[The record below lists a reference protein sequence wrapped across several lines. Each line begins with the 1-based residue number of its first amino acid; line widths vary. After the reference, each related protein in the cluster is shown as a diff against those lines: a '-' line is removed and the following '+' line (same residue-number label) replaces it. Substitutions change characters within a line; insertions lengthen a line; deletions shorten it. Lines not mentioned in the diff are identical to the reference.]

1 MPPMFTV
8 WDAHRCAPQMR
19 AMVKSW
25 GHGHSFINLAN
36 ISVEGKGTPTKIWLL
51 VFLCWLYWLCKTSRC
66 CVVVF
71 VYFLLEP
78 INFNMCQLIT
88 WNQSKTIKYV
98 FDFLRL
104 DRSLFVYY
112 LIQKNQSKH
121 PLKAGFIG
129 WVSEQKTMGV
139 GSRGGVRPQLFER
152 EPGSTSFLGKYR
164 SGIFIGHLLSTFFN
178 HVLP

>member
-88 WNQSKTIKYV
+88 WNQSK
-98 FDFLRL
+98 
-104 DRSLFVYY
+104 
-112 LIQKNQSKH
+112 H
-121 PLKAGFIG
+121 PLKAGFVG